1 MSNREVL
8 IADNDAALM
17 EALSPFLEEEQFGVR
32 FTRSGKQTLV
42 LAREAPALVLLSW
55 ELPDLRS
62 DEVCQRLRQAPETKE
77 LPIII
82 LAENAVEA
90 DRLTGL
96 DSGADDFLVKP
107 ISPRELLARIRAVLR
122 RSRGSGGSE
131 VLVAGDIE
139 MDLARHL
146 VRRRGGRVTPA
157 ATEFR
162 LLEAFMR
169 NPGRVLT
176 RDHLLGTVWAHDR
189 DIHVRTVDVH
199 IRRLRKALEVPGA
212 PDPIRTVRSAGYSL
226 DFGP

>member
-1 MSNREVL
+1 
-8 IADNDAALM
+8 
-17 EALSPFLEEEQFGVR
+17 
-32 FTRSGKQTLV
+32 
-42 LAREAPALVLLSW
+42 
-55 ELPDLRS
+55 
-62 DEVCQRLRQAPETKE
+62 

-82 LAENAVEA
+82 LSESAIEM

-122 RSRGSGGSE
+122 RSALSPGAE
-131 VLVAGDIE
+131 MLVVGDIE

-146 VRRRGGRVTPA
+146 VRRRGGRIKAA

-176 RDHLLGTVWAHDR
+176 REHLLGAAWAHNR
-189 DIHVRTVDVH
+189 DIHARTVDVH
-199 IRRLRKALEVPGA
+199 IRRLRNALAIAGA
-212 PDPIRTVRSAGYSL
+212 PDPIRTVRSTGYSL
-226 DFGP
+226 DFGA